1 MASIITGRISI
12 FVFASLLRI
21 PIWNTD
27 SPVGLNICAITAE
40 IKKYKSIIPKKN
52 TVKTVLLSKSKLISM
67 ELLISKT
74 LIDSNISHD
83 ALALTNNVLK
93 EYDDMKK
100 EKQNLNN

>member
-1 MASIITGRISI
+1 MQK
-12 FVFASLLRI
+12 L
-21 PIWNTD
+21 
-27 SPVGLNICAITAE
+27 
-40 IKKYKSIIPKKN
+40 KSISQYIRKKN
-52 TVKTVLLSKSKLISM
+52 PVKTVLLSKSKLISM